1 MKNKKNILTLLCTAL
16 FISLLFQEATA
27 QSRDTIVY
35 VANSHK
41 NLMKWHDKSSSMNN
55 DTVII
60 TSDSLLISAK
70 EYFHFQQNALIK
82 NIALR
87 DILTLKKMN
96 LYPAIFNPWFMVD
109 VLGVSAA
116 GYIIMPVLNY
126 ALAGAFVL
134 MMYPTIRENRMIEIT
149 LRNNETIFLYAGFKT
164 RKIHRKIKQRLEN
177 LH

>member
-1 MKNKKNILTLLCTAL
+1 MLMKILSTLAFLC
-16 FISLLFQEATA
+16 FLLLMSNVSIA
-27 QSRDTIVY
+27 QNRDTIVY
-35 VANSHK
+35 VANSHNK
-41 NLMKWHDKSSSMNN
+41 QLKLENTNKSFYK

-60 TSDSLLISAK
+60 TSDSLLIFAK
-70 EYFHFQQNALIK
+70 EYFHFNKNALVQR
-82 NIALR
+82 IALR

-96 LYPAIFNPWFMVD
+96 LYPAIFNPWLMVD
-109 VLGVSAA
+109 VLGTSAA